1 MQPVPDEPEKNYDW
15 TEGKT
20 MDDELISNLQCDV
33 AINIAGWDDAAIN
46 KRTADVLRKA
56 AAMVESGDLE
66 TGFIDLRDDTGKKV
80 GTIYLDHSEGGPFT
94 DETPN

>member
-1 MQPVPDEPEKNYDW
+1 
-15 TEGKT
+15 

-33 AINIAGWDDAAIN
+33 EINIAGWDDAEIN
-46 KRTADVLRKA
+46 KRAAAVLRKA
-56 AAMVESGDLE
+56 AAMVESGVLE
-66 TGFIDLRDDTGKKV
+66 TGVVDLRDDAGRKV